1 MRWGVFWI
9 GGYNIMRDKDTP
21 KREIIKFNDIPH
33 KYPQSIFNKK
43 GHTIR
48 TQQHFIKCSS
58 VAIAILSNETFTPI
72 EIKIL
77 FGMLQ
82 FVKLDKVCS
91 GALVYDGIPINK
103 TRLMELLGN
112 PNINTFDACI
122 ERLEKKELIMRVQW
136 HNSII
141 YYVNPFVFMNGEI
154 TDPTTFA
161 LFYQSKWNV
170 YGD

>member
-1 MRWGVFWI
+1 
-9 GGYNIMRDKDTP
+9 MRDKDTP

-48 TQQHFIKCSS
+48 TQKPFVKCSA
-58 VAIAILSNETFTPI
+58 VGIAVLSNETFTPN

-103 TRLMELLGN
+103 KRLMELLGD
-112 PNINTFDACI
+112 PNQNTFDACI
-122 ERLEKKELIMRVQW
+122 ERLEDKELVRRVQW

-141 YYVNPFVFMNGEI
+141 YSYFFCF
-154 TDPTTFA
+154 PTTFRRFSDFS
-161 LFYQSKWNV
+161 LSSQKVFFSSVLK
-170 YGD
+170 GF